1 MEDETTIAE
10 QYDTLPQIVKDV
22 LDKYAT
28 DENDYESCA
37 NLVKELNT
45 IGWTCEYYLDAE
57 PYNLRKLIKK
67 GKSYTHSEIERFST
81 DIGMDEA
88 EYDLHEHGR
97 YVVGQNILVLEHT
110 SKDVTMTFVLTGTR
124 GNDSIYECVYTDL
137 DNNV

>member
-1 MEDETTIAE
+1 MENETTIAE
-10 QYDTLPQIVKDV
+10 QYDALPQIVKDV

-67 GKSYTHSEIERFST
+67 GQSYTYSEIERFSN

-88 EYDLHEHGR
+88 DYDVENLGNDIIGGNFLTLTHKTKDIIMSFVLSG
-97 YVVGQNILVLEHT
+97 VVGG
-110 SKDVTMTFVLTGTR
+110 SF
-124 GNDSIYECVYTDL
+124 SYECVYTDL